1 MKVLFFL
8 ISVITLVGCHSSK
21 VAVIPQRKYNSV
33 VVTSSKYKPR
43 EYYDSLKIRAEE
55 LELYE
60 FLKNQPKEILED
72 FKRDFVLMPDQ
83 YKRFIDSIKVI
94 K

>member
-1 MKVLFFL
+1 MKALFFL
-8 ISVITLVGCHSSK
+8 ISIFSLVGCHSSK
-21 VAVIPQRKYNSV
+21 VAVILQR
-33 VVTSSKYKPR
+33 KYKPR
-43 EYYDSLKIRAEE
+43 EYYDSLKIRDEE
-55 LELYE
+55 QELYE